1 VRLSPLERALRILW
15 VASALFA
22 VIILAE
28 LLTGAV

>member
-1 VRLSPLERALRILW
+1 VRLTPLERALHILW

-28 LLTGAV
+28 LLMGVV